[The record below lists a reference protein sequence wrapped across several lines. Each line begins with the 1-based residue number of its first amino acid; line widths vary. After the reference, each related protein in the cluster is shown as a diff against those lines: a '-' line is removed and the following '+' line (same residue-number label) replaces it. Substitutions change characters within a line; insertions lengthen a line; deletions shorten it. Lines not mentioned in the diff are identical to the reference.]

1 VSDGGGFGQDE
12 KEAKENKDS
21 NHGNE
26 PVEFLFPEKGEEFLN
41 QLKLEFYLFKEF
53 HLRSVFL
60 IKKFSMTSRSRPLLI
75 KVL

>member
-1 VSDGGGFGQDE
+1 MSDSGGFGQDE

-21 NHGNE
+21 NHGNK
-26 PVEFLFPEKGEEFLN
+26 PVEFLLPEKREEFLN

-53 HLRSVFL
+53 HLRSDFL
-60 IKKFSMTSRSRPLLI
+60 MRKFSRTSRSRPLLI